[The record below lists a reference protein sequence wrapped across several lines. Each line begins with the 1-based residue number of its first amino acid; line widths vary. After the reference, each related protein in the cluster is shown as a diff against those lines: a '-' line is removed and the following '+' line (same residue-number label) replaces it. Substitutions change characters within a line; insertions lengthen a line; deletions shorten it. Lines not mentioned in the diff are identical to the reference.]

1 MILKF
6 EVLMM
11 ILDGGGGDDDEKYTE
26 TKKWHHWHLLP
37 PIGSHPTSS
46 CPPQLNIKNCRKK
59 TRVTPS
65 GEHQQKTNYKLTRSN
80 TDLICWSAAFFQ
92 FYSFLHCGV
101 IFLCWF
107 FFWLLKCYVAFCCS
121 GWFVCLLADLL
132 THSYL
137 LCSRFGFSFTA
148 CVACVLRSS
157 SSSSYSTL
165 CVFWRELKC
174 LSARRLR
181 ACVRV

>member
-1 MILKF
+1 MMMKNILRRRNGTTGISF
-6 EVLMM
+6 PPYWVSPYL
-11 ILDGGGGDDDEKYTE
+11 LLSSPAQY
-26 TKKWHHWHLLP
+26 KKLA
-37 PIGSHPTSS
+37 
-46 CPPQLNIKNCRKK
+46 KK
-59 TRVTPS
+59 KRVTPS
-65 GEHQQKTNYKLTRSN
+65 GEHQQKTNYKLTGSN

-107 FFWLLKCYVAFCCS
+107 FLLVVEMLCCFLLLGLICLFACWLAYTL
-121 GWFVCLLADLL
+121 LLA
-132 THSYL
+132 L